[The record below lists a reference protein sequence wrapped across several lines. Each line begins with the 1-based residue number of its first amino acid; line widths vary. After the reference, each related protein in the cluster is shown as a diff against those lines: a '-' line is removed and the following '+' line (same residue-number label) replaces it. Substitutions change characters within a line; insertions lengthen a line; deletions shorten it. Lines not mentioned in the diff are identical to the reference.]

1 MSNSEATMK
10 RRHSLLL
17 AAAALTALLTFP
29 GVASA
34 HNRGLVW
41 LPSGECVQVGALN
54 EVRPGPD
61 KTTKLDLDPV
71 AEGDNFG
78 TSWAASRG
86 QSALEK
92 GACP

>member
-1 MSNSEATMK
+1 MK

-17 AAAALTALLTFP
+17 TAAALAALLALP

-41 LPSGECVQVGALN
+41 LPSGGCIQAGALN
-54 EVRPGPD
+54 EVYPGPD

-71 AEGDNFG
+71 TEGDNFG
-78 TSWAASRG
+78 TSWAATRG

>member
-1 MSNSEATMK
+1 MN
-10 RRHSLLL
+10 RRRSLLI
-17 AAAALTALLTFP
+17 AATFAALLALP

-54 EVRPGPD
+54 EVYPGPD
-61 KTTKLDLDPV
+61 KSTKLDLDPITD
-71 AEGDNFG
+71 GDNFG
-78 TSWAASRG
+78 TSWAATRG
-86 QSALEK
+86 GSALEK

>member
-1 MSNSEATMK
+1 MK
-10 RRHSLLL
+10 RRISLLVAVGAVAAML
-17 AAAALTALLTFP
+17 ALP
-29 GVASA
+29 GAASA

-54 EVRPGPD
+54 EVYRGPD

-78 TSWAASRG
+78 TSWAAARG
-86 QSALEK
+86 NSALEK
-92 GACP
+92 GQCP

>member
-1 MSNSEATMK
+1 MK
-10 RRHSLLL
+10 RRSLLL
-17 AAAALTALLTFP
+17 AATLAALLALP
-29 GVASA
+29 AVASA

-41 LPSGECVQVGALN
+41 TPNGDCIQVGALN
-54 EVRPGPD
+54 EVYPGPD

-78 TSWAASRG
+78 TSWAATRG
-86 QSALEK
+86 KSALEK

>member
-1 MSNSEATMK
+1 MK
-10 RRHSLLL
+10 RRFSLLVAAGTL
-17 AAAALTALLTFP
+17 AAMLAIPGAAA
-29 GVASA
+29 A

-54 EVRPGPD
+54 EVYPGPD

-78 TSWAASRG
+78 TSWAAARG
-86 QSALEK
+86 NSAVEK
-92 GACP
+92 GECL